1 MRAVLIVWFVL
12 GVLGSVI
19 AQVDRSKAPL
29 PAPAREIKIGEYQSF
44 TLKNGLQV
52 FVVEDHKLPRL
63 QFSIQLKHD
72 PIFEGE
78 KAGYISIAGNL
89 IGTGTTSRTKAQ
101 LDEEVDFLGA
111 SLNTSAYSLYASSL
125 SKHTDKLLELMTDV
139 LYNPSFEQSELDK
152 LKTQTMSGIAA
163 GKDDPGTIASNVRGF
178 LLFGKDH
185 PYGEVATEKTVE
197 SITIEDC
204 KNYYQTYFK
213 PNNAY
218 LVMVGDITLK
228 EAKKIAAKNFSEWE
242 AGSIKNESF
251 AIPKAPEKTFVAL
264 VDRPSSVQS
273 IINITYPVEL
283 KVGSED
289 VIKVRVMNQILGG
302 SFSAR
307 LNQNLREKHGYT
319 YGSSSQLS
327 SDDLVGRFIASAS
340 VRNEVTD
347 SAVHEI
353 MYELNRIVQEPVT
366 AEELQAAK
374 ASIAGSFGRS
384 LERPQTVASFAVNTA
399 KYNLP
404 KEYYSTFLKRLEAV
418 TIEQVQA
425 TAKKYITPDHAYIE
439 IVGKGADIASSLKR
453 FGEVR
458 YFDINGEEYEPEP
471 EKTLPDGLTAQKVID
486 KYIQVIGGVKR
497 AKEIN
502 SLKAI
507 YKAQAM
513 GTELTM
519 TVVKSNPK
527 KSLLEISANGST
539 FQKVVSTGK
548 EASISSMGQAVPMDK
563 ATTEKTLFESAI
575 FPELAL
581 EDATVKLVAIEQM
594 EGMDAYT
601 IEYKLPS
608 GFKSTYYYDVQ
619 SGLKVKQT
627 ESLETPQGTMI
638 SATTYSDYKEVEGV
652 RFPQKIG
659 QQQGPMNLTF
669 ELVEIQV
676 NPEVKD
682 SLFSLK

>member
-63 QFSIQLKHD
+63 RFSSQLKHD

-78 KAGYISIAGNL
+78 KAGYVSIAGNL

-125 SKHTDKLLELMTDV
+125 SKHTNKLLELMTDV

-163 GKDDPGTIASNVRGF
+163 GKDDPGTIANNVRGF
-178 LLFGKDH
+178 LLYGKDH

-251 AIPKAPEKTFVAL
+251 AVPKAPEKTFVAL

-425 TAKKYITPDHAYIE
+425 TAKKYITPA
-439 IVGKGADIASSLKR
+439 A
-453 FGEVR
+453 F
-458 YFDINGEEYEPEP
+458 N
-471 EKTLPDGLTAQKVID
+471 
-486 KYIQVIGGVKR
+486 
-497 AKEIN
+497 
-502 SLKAI
+502 
-507 YKAQAM
+507 
-513 GTELTM
+513 
-519 TVVKSNPK
+519 
-527 KSLLEISANGST
+527 
-539 FQKVVSTGK
+539 
-548 EASISSMGQAVPMDK
+548 
-563 ATTEKTLFESAI
+563 
-575 FPELAL
+575 
-581 EDATVKLVAIEQM
+581 
-594 EGMDAYT
+594 
-601 IEYKLPS
+601 
-608 GFKSTYYYDVQ
+608 
-619 SGLKVKQT
+619 
-627 ESLETPQGTMI
+627 
-638 SATTYSDYKEVEGV
+638 YS
-652 RFPQKIG
+652 R
-659 QQQGPMNLTF
+659 
-669 ELVEIQV
+669 
-676 NPEVKD
+676 
-682 SLFSLK
+682 

>member
-1 MRAVLIVWFVL
+1 
-12 GVLGSVI
+12 
-19 AQVDRSKAPL
+19 
-29 PAPAREIKIGEYQSF
+29 
-44 TLKNGLQV
+44 
-52 FVVEDHKLPRL
+52 
-63 QFSIQLKHD
+63 
-72 PIFEGE
+72 
-78 KAGYISIAGNL
+78 
-89 IGTGTTSRTKAQ
+89 
-101 LDEEVDFLGA
+101 
-111 SLNTSAYSLYASSL
+111 
-125 SKHTDKLLELMTDV
+125 MTDV

-178 LLFGKDH
+178 LLYGKNH

-228 EAKKIAAKNFSEWE
+228 EAKKIAAKNFSKWE
-242 AGSIKNESF
+242 AGSIKTESF
-251 AIPKAPEKTFVAL
+251 ALPKAPEKTFVAL

-307 LNQNLREKHGYT
+307 LNQNLRERHGYT

-327 SDDLVGRFIASAS
+327 SDDLVGRFNASAS

-353 MYELNRIVQEPVT
+353 MYELNRIVNEPVT
-366 AEELQAAK
+366 SEELQAAK

-384 LERPQTVASFAVNTA
+384 LERPQTIASFAVNTA
-399 KYNLP
+399 KYSLP
-404 KEYYSTFLKRLEAV
+404 KDYYNTFLKRLDAV

-425 TAKKYITPDHAYIE
+425 VAKKYITPGRAYIE
-439 IVGKGADIASSLKR
+439 VVGKGGDVAKSLEQ
-453 FGEVR
+453 FGELR
-458 YFDINGEEYEPEP
+458 YYDINGDQYEPEP
-471 EKTLPDGLTAQKVID
+471 EKALPDGLTAQKVID
-486 KYIQVIGGVKR
+486 KYIQEIGGVNR
-497 AKEIN
+497 AKEIK
-502 SLKAI
+502 SLKVI

-519 TVVKSNPK
+519 TVIKSTPK

-539 FQKVVSTGK
+539 FQKVVSNGK

-563 ATTEKTLFESAI
+563 GTVEKTIFESAI

-581 EDATVKLVAIEQM
+581 EEAMAKLVAIEKV
-594 EGMDAYT
+594 EGKDAYT
-601 IEYKLPS
+601 VEYKLPS

-627 ESLETPQGTMI
+627 ESLETPQGTMV
-638 SATTYSDYKEVEGV
+638 SATNYSDYKEVDGV

-669 ELVEIQV
+669 ELTEIEV

>member
-1 MRAVLIVWFVL
+1 MRIVLIVCFVL

-78 KAGYISIAGNL
+78 KAGYVSIAGNL
-89 IGTGTTSRTKAQ
+89 IGTGTASRTKAQ

-178 LLFGKDH
+178 LLYGKNH

-228 EAKKIAAKNFSEWE
+228 EAKKIAAKNFSKWE
-242 AGSIKNESF
+242 AGSIKTESF
-251 AIPKAPEKTFVAL
+251 ALPKAPEKTFVAL

-307 LNQNLREKHGYT
+307 LNQNLRERHGYT

-327 SDDLVGRFIASAS
+327 SDDLVGRFNASAS

-353 MYELNRIVQEPVT
+353 MYELNRIVNEPVT
-366 AEELQAAK
+366 SEELQAAK

-384 LERPQTVASFAVNTA
+384 LERPQTIASFAVNTA
-399 KYNLP
+399 KYSLP
-404 KEYYSTFLKRLEAV
+404 KDYYNTFLKRLDAV

-425 TAKKYITPDHAYIE
+425 VAKKYITPGRAYIE
-439 IVGKGADIASSLKR
+439 VVGKGGDVAKSLEQ
-453 FGEVR
+453 FGELR
-458 YFDINGEEYEPEP
+458 YYDINGDQYEPEP
-471 EKTLPDGLTAQKVID
+471 EKALPDGLTAQKVID
-486 KYIQVIGGVKR
+486 KYIQEIGGVDR
-497 AKEIN
+497 AKEIK
-502 SLKAI
+502 SLKVI

-519 TVVKSNPK
+519 TVIKSTPK

-563 ATTEKTLFESAI
+563 GTTEKTFFESAI

-581 EDATVKLVAIEQM
+581 EEATAKLLAIEKV
-594 EGMDAYT
+594 EGKDAYT
-601 IEYKLPS
+601 VEYKLPS

-627 ESLETPQGTMI
+627 ESLETPQGTMV
-638 SATTYSDYKEVEGV
+638 SATTYSDYKEVDGV

-669 ELVEIQV
+669 ELTEIEV

>member
-1 MRAVLIVWFVL
+1 MRAVLSVCFVL

-78 KAGYISIAGNL
+78 KAGYVSIAGNL

-125 SKHTDKLLELMTDV
+125 SKHTEKLLELMTDV
-139 LYNPSFEQSELDK
+139 LYNPSFEQAELDK

-178 LLFGKDH
+178 LLYGKDH

-204 KNYYQTYFK
+204 KNYYQTYFR

-218 LVMVGDITLK
+218 LVMVGDVSLK
-228 EAKKIAAKNFSEWE
+228 EAKKIAEKNFSQWKKGEV
-242 AGSIKNESF
+242 KNESF
-251 AIPKAPEKTFVAL
+251 SVPLAPEKTFVAM

-273 IINITYPVEL
+273 IINVTYPVVL

-289 VIKVRVMNQILGG
+289 VIKVNVMNQILGG

-319 YGSSSQLS
+319 YGSNSQLS
-327 SDDLVGRFIASAS
+327 SDDLVGRFNASAS

-353 MYELNRIVQEPVT
+353 LYELNRIVNEPVT
-366 AEELQAAK
+366 PEELQAAK

-384 LERPQTVASFAVNTA
+384 LERPQTIASFAVNTA

-404 KEYYSTFLKRLEAV
+404 KDYYTTFLKRLDAV

-425 TAKKYITPDHAYIE
+425 AAKKYITPDRAYIE
-439 IVGKGADIASSLKR
+439 VVGKGGEVAKSLEQ
-453 FGEVR
+453 FGEVK
-458 YFDINGEEYEPEP
+458 YYDINGNEYTPEP
-471 EKTLPDGLTAQKVID
+471 EKSLPDGLTAQKVID
-486 KYIQVIGGVKR
+486 KYIQEIGGAIR
-497 AKEIN
+497 AKEIK
-502 SLKAI
+502 SLKTI

-519 TVVKSNPK
+519 SVVKSAPN
-527 KSLLEISANGST
+527 KSVLEISANGST

-548 EASISSMGQAVPMDK
+548 EASISSMGQNVPMDK
-563 ATTEKTLFESAI
+563 ETTEKTFFESAI
-575 FPELAL
+575 FPELAS
-581 EDATVKLVAIEQM
+581 EKATIKLLGIEKVD
-594 EGMDAYT
+594 GKDAYT
-601 IEYKLPS
+601 VEYKLPS
-608 GFKSTYYYDVQ
+608 GFKSTYYYDVE

-627 ESLETPQGTMI
+627 ESLETPQGTMV

-669 ELVEIQV
+669 ELIEIQV
-676 NPEVKD
+676 NPEIKD

>member
-1 MRAVLIVWFVL
+1 MREVLIVCFVL
-12 GVLGSVI
+12 GVLGNVFG
-19 AQVDRSKAPL
+19 QVDRSKAPL

-78 KAGYISIAGNL
+78 KAGYVSIAGNL
-89 IGTGTTSRTKAQ
+89 IGTGTSSRTKAQ
-101 LDEEVDFLGA
+101 LDEEVDFIGA
-111 SLNTSAYSLYASSL
+111 SLNTSAYSLYGSSL
-125 SKHTDKLLELMTDV
+125 SKHTEKLLELMTDV

-152 LKTQTMSGIAA
+152 LKTQTISGIAA
-163 GKDDPGTIASNVRGF
+163 GKDDPGTIAGNVRGF
-178 LLFGKDH
+178 LLYGKDH

-197 SITIEDC
+197 SITIDDC
-204 KNYYQTYFK
+204 KEYYQTYFK

-228 EAKKIAAKNFSEWE
+228 EAKKMAAKNFSKWE
-242 AGSIKNESF
+242 AGTIKKESY
-251 AIPKAPEKTFVAL
+251 AVSKAPEKTFVAL

-319 YGSSSQLS
+319 YGSNSQLT
-327 SDDLVGRFIASAS
+327 SDDLVGRFVASAS

-347 SAVHEI
+347 SAVQEI
-353 MYELNRIVQEPVT
+353 MYELNRIVKEPVT
-366 AEELQAAK
+366 PEELQAAK

-384 LERPQTVASFAVNTA
+384 LERPQTIASFAVNTA

-404 KEYYSTFLKRLEAV
+404 KDYYSTFLKRLDAV

-439 IVGKGADIASSLKR
+439 IVGKGADVASSLKR
-453 FGEVR
+453 FGEVK
-458 YFDINGEEYEPEP
+458 YYDINGDEYEPEP
-471 EKTLPDGLTAQKVID
+471 EKALPEGLTAQKVID
-486 KYIQVIGGVKR
+486 KYIQEIGGAQR
-497 AKEIN
+497 AKEIK
-502 SLKAI
+502 SLKMV

-519 TVVKSNPK
+519 TVIKSAPK
-527 KSLLEISANGST
+527 KSLLEITANGSI

-548 EASISSMGQAVPMDK
+548 EASISSMGQAVPLDNG
-563 ATTEKTLFESAI
+563 TTEKTLFESAL
-575 FPELAL
+575 FPELVL
-581 EDATVKLVAIEQM
+581 EGVSTKLLAIEKVDNK
-594 EGMDAYT
+594 DAYA
-601 IEYKLPS
+601 IEFTLAS
-608 GFKSTYYYDVQ
+608 GGTSTYYYDVE

-627 ESLETPQGTMI
+627 ESLETPQGTMV
-638 SATTYSDYKEVEGV
+638 SATTYSDYKEVEGI

-669 ELVEIQV
+669 ELTEIEV
-676 NPEVKD
+676 NLEVKD